1 MASPKKDMGF
11 KWVSTLPETNK
22 ALENKTGFKKDS
34 GTQWFCLCLETVLWG
49 KTSQCIGHRWIVVPT
64 TWLNAVWTY
73 PIPCA
78 SFEIT
83 QISALPWAFQTSQH
97 TDWKKTP
104 KQMGKKLCFGMD
116 LIAMSNLP
124 KKLISVHHRRRTISM
139 GSLHMHKNQKH
150 HASEQLHLNTSLLW
164 VGFRGEEVMWIFCP
178 FSSGAT
184 WKHTRRSFRSTLHH
198 PSHRGTHVDG
208 AHVHVAIFWLC
219 SRQVHLDT
227 RRTETPFC
235 STHLSWL
242 FSLKTC
248 SSSKVVCPRRCRRK
262 YASHCLYCSNLYPC
276 SSPTIKAITFSKAC
290 RVSLPDRW
298 ITRKHLLSVRAK
310 VLGSLNQVVFLY
322 SSSRTA
328 PEMTS

>member
-116 LIAMSNLP
+116 FIAMSNLP

-150 HASEQLHLNTSLLW
+150 HASEQLHLNTS
-164 VGFRGEEVMWIFCP
+164 P
-178 FSSGAT
+178 FVSGLP
-184 WKHTRRSFRSTLHH
+184 WRRSDVNLLPILIWSDL
-198 PSHRGTHVDG
+198 GTHT
-208 AHVHVAIFWLC
+208 AKFQIH
-219 SRQVHLDT
+219 T
-227 RRTETPFC
+227 
-235 STHLSWL
+235 
-242 FSLKTC
+242 
-248 SSSKVVCPRRCRRK
+248 SSSESPWHPCRW
-262 YASHCLYCSNLYPC
+262 C
-276 SSPTIKAITFSKAC
+276 
-290 RVSLPDRW
+290 
-298 ITRKHLLSVRAK
+298 TRTCGHFLI
-310 VLGSLNQVVFLY
+310 VL
-322 SSSRTA
+322 
-328 PEMTS
+328 